1 MPKQVDHHERRELI
15 AHALWRVVDQQG
27 WAKATMREVAREAG
41 VSLGQLQHYFS
52 SRAEMLAFA
61 MEFASEQTSHRVR
74 QALGSLDQTPHPRE
88 VLRLALTEILPLRPD
103 SRATSRMNAA
113 YVLEALHDPSL
124 RQQVGVGLREG
135 RAMVERLIRQAM
147 SNGQI
152 RSDCDPI
159 VETDLVLAL
168 TGLAPLLDLNVIEPH
183 AALAAI
189 DQHLDRLFGHQAA
202 GGHITKK
209 SVGGA
214 MGPSI
219 PPDR

>member
-1 MPKQVDHHERRELI
+1 MPKQVDHRERRESI

-27 WAKATMREVAREAG
+27 WSKATMRKVAREAE

-74 QALGSLDQTPHPRE
+74 QGLRSLGHPPHPRD
-88 VLRLALTEILPLRPD
+88 VLRLTLTELLPLRPD

-124 RQQVGVGLREG
+124 REQVGLGLRDG
-135 RAMVERLIRQAM
+135 RALVERLIRQAM

-152 RSDCDPI
+152 RSGCDPI
-159 VETDLVLAL
+159 IETDLVLAL
-168 TGLAPLLDLNVIEPH
+168 TGLAPLLELNVVEPH
-183 AALAAI
+183 VALAAI
-189 DQHLDRLFGHQAA
+189 DQHLDRLFEPTQ
-202 GGHITKK
+202 
-209 SVGGA
+209 
-214 MGPSI
+214 
-219 PPDR
+219 